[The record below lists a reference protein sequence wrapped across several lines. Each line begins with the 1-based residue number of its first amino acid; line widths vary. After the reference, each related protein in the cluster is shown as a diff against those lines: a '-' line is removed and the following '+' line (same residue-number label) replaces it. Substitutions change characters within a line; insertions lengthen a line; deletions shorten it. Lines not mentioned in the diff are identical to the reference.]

1 MSDYSDEKRYKRD
14 VETAVFQY
22 VAAFLFLW
30 LLAGFWQLQVQNPE
44 IYEERAARNR
54 VRALPVLAP
63 RGKLLD
69 RDNRVLVDNWPA
81 FKVMLSRDEINL
93 NSLPLISEGLN
104 IPYDRLQARIE
115 ELLDS
120 SGPEYEQ
127 VILKESLTPTEVAF
141 LDAHRAELRE
151 LELLR
156 SPRRLYPRDGMAA
169 HVIGYVGEISES
181 ELDEDEFALYESGAE
196 IGKAGIERQ
205 YNDTL
210 TGTDGSRLVLVD
222 SRSRRIRD
230 LDLVEAKP
238 GRAVRVTLD
247 LDLQAAAEL
256 GMEGRR
262 GAVVALDP
270 RNGEVLA
277 MVSSPRFDPNKFVGG
292 ISGEDWTALMDD
304 LDNPLLNRATQAQL
318 APGSIFKPIVGW
330 AALDAGVVDT
340 NFQAY
345 CRGGASFF
353 GRFFRCHR
361 AGGHGWVDM
370 EAALEK
376 SCDVF
381 FYTLGKELGI
391 DKIAEYSELA
401 GLGAKTG
408 IDLPHEEEGIVPS
421 SKWKVRLF
429 RDRWWPGETISVAIG
444 QGALTVTPIQ
454 AAHAIGGLA
463 MGGVWHTPHLL
474 PYDEMQKLWPEL
486 EPPEPR
492 RAHVDPRHLDLIL
505 RGLWG
510 VVNDGGTGARA
521 MIPGVEVCGK
531 TGTAQRV
538 SRRFAQN
545 SDDPRLLDDGWFI
558 GFAPCREP
566 EIVVSVLFENGE
578 HGSWAS
584 PIARDVI
591 KAHFDKKAR
600 LEWTRRRQTA
610 PPEPPPPTAEPPSLA
625 AAEEARP

>member
-1 MSDYSDEKRYKRD
+1 MSDYSEQRRYKRD

-22 VAAFLFLW
+22 AAAFVFLW
-30 LLAGFWQLQVQNPE
+30 LLAGFWQLQVRNPE

-69 RDNRVLVDNWPA
+69 RDGRVLVDNWPA
-81 FKVMLSRDEINL
+81 FKVMLTRDEINL
-93 NSLPLISEGLN
+93 NSLPLIADGLN
-104 IPYDRLQARIE
+104 LPYDRLQQRIRE
-115 ELLDS
+115 MLDS
-120 SGPEYEQ
+120 TSPEYEQ

-141 LDAHRAELRE
+141 LEAHKAELRE

-156 SPRRLYPRDGMAA
+156 SPKRLYPRDGVAA
-169 HVIGYVGEISES
+169 HVIGYVGEISEA
-181 ELDEDEFALYESGAE
+181 ELDEEEFALYESGAE
-196 IGKAGIERQ
+196 IGKAGVERE
-205 YNDTL
+205 YNDML
-210 TGTDGSRLVLVD
+210 TGADGSRLVLVD

-238 GRAVRVTLD
+238 GRAVKVTLD

-262 GAVVALDP
+262 GAVVALNP

-292 ISGEDWTALMDD
+292 ISPEDWTALMDHP
-304 LDNPLLNRATQAQL
+304 DNPLLNRAIQAQL

-330 AALDAGVVDT
+330 AALDSGAVDT
-340 NFQAY
+340 SFQAY
-345 CRGGASFF
+345 CGGGASFF

-370 EAALEK
+370 ELALEK

-391 DKIAEYSELA
+391 DKIAEYSQLA

-421 SKWKVRLF
+421 SKWKVRRY

-444 QGALTVTPIQ
+444 QGALTLTPIQ
-454 AAHAIGGLA
+454 AAYAVGGLA

-474 PYDEMQKLWPEL
+474 PYEQMSEL
-486 EPPEPR
+486 REGFEPPEPR
-492 RAHVDPRHLDLIL
+492 RARVNPRHLDLLL

-538 SRRFAQN
+538 SRALAQN
-545 SDDPRLLDDGWFI
+545 SDDPRLLDDGWFV

-591 KAHFDKKAR
+591 KAHFDKKTR
-600 LEWTRRRQTA
+600 LDWNRRRNKQPA
-610 PPEPPPPTAEPPSLA
+610 EQPSPTLPPSLA
-625 AAEEARP
+625 AAEETLQ

>member
-1 MSDYSDEKRYKRD
+1 MSGYSDERRYKRD

-69 RDNRVLVDNWPA
+69 RDGRVLVDNWPA
-81 FKVMLSRDEINL
+81 FKVMLSRDEVNL
-93 NSLPLISEGLN
+93 NSLPLIADGLN
-104 IPYDRLQARIE
+104 IPYDRLQARIQ
-115 ELLDS
+115 ELVES

-127 VILKESLTPTEVAF
+127 VILKESLAPAEVAF
-141 LDAHRAELRE
+141 LEAHQAELRE

-156 SPRRLYPRDGMAA
+156 SPRRLYPREGVAA
-169 HVIGYVGEISES
+169 HVIGYVGEISEA
-181 ELDEDEFALYESGAE
+181 ELNEDDFALYESGAE
-196 IGKAGIERQ
+196 IGKAGVERE

-230 LDLVEAKP
+230 LELVEAKP
-238 GRAVRVTLD
+238 GRTVRLTLD

-292 ISGEDWTALMDD
+292 ISGGDWASLMDD
-304 LDNPLLNRATQAQL
+304 QDNPLLNRATQAQL

-330 AALDAGVVDT
+330 AALDTGVVDT
-340 NFQAY
+340 GFQAH
-345 CRGGASFF
+345 CGGGASFF

-391 DKIAEYSELA
+391 DKIAEYSERA

-421 SKWKVRLF
+421 SKWKVRLY

-454 AAHAIGGLA
+454 AAHALGGLA
-463 MGGVWHTPHLL
+463 MGGVWHTPHLI
-474 PYDEMQKLWPEL
+474 PYDEMKKLRPEL

-531 TGTAQRV
+531 TGNCA
-538 SRRFAQN
+538 
-545 SDDPRLLDDGWFI
+545 
-558 GFAPCREP
+558 
-566 EIVVSVLFENGE
+566 
-578 HGSWAS
+578 
-584 PIARDVI
+584 
-591 KAHFDKKAR
+591 AR
-600 LEWTRRRQTA
+600 LAQV
-610 PPEPPPPTAEPPSLA
+610 
-625 AAEEARP
+625 RPK